1 VKGKCYNIHATAICI
16 GGHGILIQG
25 PSGSGKSDLALRLI
39 DRGAMLICDDRVVVD
54 TTGDTPILMQAS
66 NIAGKIE
73 VRGIGIVHMPATD
86 KADLRLIVNIGMPPE
101 RFPGSMP
108 VCDLCGFSVPT
119 LNLSA
124 FENSAAI
131 KVEIA
136 TRSVAEN
143 AIMPVAL
150 SQN

>member
-1 VKGKCYNIHATAICI
+1 VKGKCDNIHATAICI
-16 GGHGILIQG
+16 GGHGILIMG

-39 DRGAMLICDDRVVVD
+39 DRGAVLICDDRVIVD
-54 TTGDTPILMQAS
+54 TISGVPILRQAA

-73 VRGIGIVHMPATD
+73 VRGIGIVHMPAAG
-86 KADLRLIVNIGMPPE
+86 KADLRLIVNIGTPPE

-108 VCDLCGFSVPT
+108 VCDLCGFSVPV

-136 TRSVAEN
+136 AKTVAEHS
-143 AIMPVAL
+143 IMPVAL
-150 SQN
+150 